1 MQRPRGETRERIYRF
16 VRERLLAGRP
26 PTVREVQEAAGLRAV
41 ESARTHLDRLVAD
54 GRLAKEPGIARGY
67 RLPSGAGGM
76 GGDGGELQP
85 TLVPMVGRVQ
95 AGGLSAAIED
105 PGGYVAVTSLPRGV
119 QASDLFALQV
129 TGESMRDVG
138 ILDGDV
144 VIVRRGGR
152 PRDGHIVVALVG
164 DDATVKTLH
173 YGKDSRGRRRAEL
186 HPENP
191 DFRAIIPA
199 RGELE
204 ILGRVVEVRRS
215 LV

>member
-1 MQRPRGETRERIYRF
+1 

-41 ESARTHLDRLVAD
+41 ESARTHLERLVAD
-54 GRLAKEPGIARGY
+54 GRLAKDPGVARGY
-67 RLPSGAGGM
+67 RLPGGPSGPDGGM
-76 GGDGGELQP
+76 SSGGLQP

-95 AGGLSAAIED
+95 AGGLTAAIED
-105 PGGYVAVTSLPRGV
+105 SDGYIAVTAPPPGTH
-119 QASDLFALQV
+119 ADDLFALRV
-129 TGESMRDVG
+129 TGDSMRDAG
-138 ILDGDV
+138 IFDGDTV
-144 VIVRRGGR
+144 VVRRGGR
-152 PRDGHIVVALVG
+152 RQDGGPRSGQIVVAMVG
-164 DDATVKTLH
+164 DDATVKTLR

-191 DFRAIIPA
+191 DFDTIIPA
-199 RGELE
+199 RDELE